1 MHHYIF
7 CSKDSYITN
16 NSFLFK
22 KNMGL
27 DCFLEIGASAQ
38 SEYKART
45 RIPASVDGGVSYLV
59 VSDFTGAF
67 TGSIFCGTT
76 GSAEGFIRCN
86 CFEDFFLVDDFG
98 EFILTDFSEKM
109 KPY

>member
-22 KNMGL
+22 KNFGT
-27 DCFLEIGASAQ
+27 DCFLEIAASAY
-38 SEYKART
+38 SEYRT
-45 RIPASVDGGVSYLV
+45 VDRIPQDVNGDVQYLA
-59 VSDFTGAF
+59 VSDFTGTL

-76 GSAEGFIRCN
+76 GSVSGSIRCN
-86 CFEDFFLVDDFG
+86 CFEDFFLVDDFDN
-98 EFILTDFSEKM
+98 FILTDFSEKM
-109 KPY
+109 YPY